1 MCSRI
6 ALVSRCDVSDN
17 QGFPLKGKK
26 TEAPLTIEEVII
38 KEVGQEKWD
47 AMPLADR
54 QGLIEAYAR
63 SQFINQETERF
74 IKHFETFVKHSPRGL
89 YVEEAILIL
98 ARAIQV
104 FQQNHVNL

>member
-1 MCSRI
+1 M
-6 ALVSRCDVSDN
+6 
-17 QGFPLKGKK
+17 
-26 TEAPLTIEEVII
+26 TIEEVII

-47 AMPLADR
+47 AMPLAVR

-104 FQQNHVNL
+104 FQQNHVNLIRAGRVEEENKKPRIIVPGGNHG